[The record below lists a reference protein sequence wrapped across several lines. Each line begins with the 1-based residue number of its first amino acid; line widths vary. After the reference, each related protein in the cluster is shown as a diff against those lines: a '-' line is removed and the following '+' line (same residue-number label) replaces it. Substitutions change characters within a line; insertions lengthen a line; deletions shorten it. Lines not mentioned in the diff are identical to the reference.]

1 MATCAPTI
9 AKGVSKVV
17 AIGPE
22 AVCWG
27 QPALATAGRQLR
39 RVTADFNL
47 TKESYQSE
55 EIRTSQQV
63 SDMRHGTRSVTGA
76 LSGEL
81 SAGSYFDLMEALV
94 ARDFTTTAA
103 ATGLSITIAAVDD
116 NFSLTRASGSW
127 LTAGVTPGSVI
138 RLTAGTFNA
147 ANLNTNLVVIS
158 VTALVLIVS
167 TLNGEP
173 MVAEG
178 PITAA
183 TASLVGKSTFAP
195 LSGHTDKSFTVE
207 ERYTDI
213 NQYERFIGN
222 KVTNMSVS
230 MPSTG
235 MTTVD
240 FSLSGKDMD
249 RGEQTPY
256 FTNPTA
262 QSNTGVFAAANGSV
276 LLHGKKI
283 ALISS
288 ADFSI
293 DRATENATVVGSNS
307 IANIFTGRITATGSM
322 SLYFIDG
329 ATRQLFDDEVETSV
343 VFTLSESNAK
353 NANAISFVFPRV
365 KIGSFSKQDA
375 ELGIMASVE
384 FTALENAVT
393 TTGFPATTV
402 MIQDTSLV

>member
-17 AIGPE
+17 AIAPE
-22 AVCWG
+22 AQCWG
-27 QPALATAGRQLR
+27 VPALATAGRQLR

-103 ATGLSITIAAVDD
+103 ASGLSITIAAVDD

-127 LTAGVTPGSVI
+127 LTSGVHPGSVI
-138 RLTAGTFNA
+138 RLTAGTFNT

-158 VTALVLIVS
+158 VTALVLVVS
-167 TLNGEP
+167 SLNGEQL
-173 MVAEG
+173 VAEG
-178 PITAA
+178 PIAAA
-183 TASLVGKSTFAP
+183 TASIVGKSTFAP

-249 RGEQTPY
+249 RADITPY

-276 LLHGKKI
+276 LLDGKKV

-329 ATRQLFDDEVETSV
+329 AARSLFDDEIETSV

-365 KIGSFSKQDA
+365 KLSSFSKQDA
-375 ELGIMASVE
+375 ELGVMASVE
-384 FTALENAVT
+384 FTALENVVT
-393 TTGFPATTV
+393 TAGFPATTV
-402 MIQDTSLV
+402 LVQDTSLV